1 VSKGYNGRA
10 ADIWSLGIILW
21 SMATSYAF
29 YEVPRMSDPR
39 FAKLTLGKRGIKEVL
54 AAFKVDDLPETLI
67 DLVSGMLQI
76 DPTKRLTIQQVLEHP
91 FLSSASV
98 SQESKAQ
105 LPTQSTERNSTSIS
119 KSNKEIQ
126 IKVSGKVR
134 TRSEEAIHAAK
145 QLNCQKFKARIEREV
160 RKEL

>member
-1 VSKGYNGRA
+1 
-10 ADIWSLGIILW
+10 
-21 SMATSYAF
+21 
-29 YEVPRMSDPR
+29 MSDPR

-67 DLVSGMLQI
+67 DLLSGMLQI

-91 FLSSASV
+91 FLSSVSV
-98 SQESKAQ
+98 IPDSKAQ
-105 LPTQSTERNSTSIS
+105 SLTQSTQPNSTSIS
-119 KSNKEIQ
+119 KSNKGTQ
-126 IKVSGKVR
+126 LKVSRKVR

-145 QLNCQKFKARIEREV
+145 QLNCQKFKSRIEREV